1 MTKHTK
7 HQCTDC
13 QEKLPAVMEQLKHV
27 SKYDFEEQVEVQE
40 EEIHK
45 QIDHIELKEK
55 VNKSVFVFGEA
66 TLDKQK

>member
-1 MTKHTK
+1 
-7 HQCTDC
+7 
-13 QEKLPAVMEQLKHV
+13 MELLQHVLKYH
-27 SKYDFEEQVEVQE
+27 FEEQGEEQE